1 MAQKGGGGMTKV
13 NGELF
18 KYYCDNW
25 TFLEIPEYP
34 SEIYCAFCGI
44 QNVAMDSGDLRKLE
58 EAMKE

>member
-1 MAQKGGGGMTKV
+1 MTKV